1 LYCILRINSHILTPP
16 TLANL
21 TPSSSS
27 RSQITLLGPASV
39 GAMSNVRIVQ
49 DGFNREDPL
58 STLKLVTSPIPKP
71 SPGQVVVQ
79 IKLRNIHVYD
89 FIVLRGP
96 GVANGTP
103 GCEGYG
109 IIHEVCA
116 EFRQR

>member
-1 LYCILRINSHILTPP
+1 
-16 TLANL
+16 
-21 TPSSSS
+21 
-27 RSQITLLGPASV
+27 
-39 GAMSNVRIVQ
+39 MSNVRIVQ
-49 DGFNREDPL
+49 DGLNREDPL
-58 STLKLVTSPIPKP
+58 STLKLVTNPIPKP

-89 FIVLRGP
+89 IHTLRNV

-109 IIHEVCA
+109 IVHEVCA